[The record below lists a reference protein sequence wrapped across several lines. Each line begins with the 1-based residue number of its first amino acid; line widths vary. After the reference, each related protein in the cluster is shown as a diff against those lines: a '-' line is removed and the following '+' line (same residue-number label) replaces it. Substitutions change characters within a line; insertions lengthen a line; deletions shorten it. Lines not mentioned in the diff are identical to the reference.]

1 MSQSAREVQLPNTLS
16 PRGVVEAYSEP
27 VASPEYRPQNLFQSV
42 PAAYGE
48 IAPRTQELTERV
60 AVQGP
65 HPEVPSVYALSG
77 FRFSEL
83 RYIGQTLECYLLCEH
98 QERFV
103 VVDMHA
109 AHERVNYNRIRRARA
124 ERTLTTQKLLI
135 PEVVRLTE
143 EQVVSLLEQVAVLTE
158 LGFEII
164 QTSPDTL
171 AVHGVPGVIAH
182 LDCVALL
189 KECAAEPVSA
199 GWRERFEERIDHIAA
214 RVACHASVRSGDLLT
229 KQEAYALFAQ
239 LDEAQLAGAC
249 PHGRPVVAD
258 FSREAVERWFGRDR

>member
-1 MSQSAREVQLPNTLS
+1 M
-16 PRGVVEAYSEP
+16 
-27 VASPEYRPQNLFQSV
+27 
-42 PAAYGE
+42 
-48 IAPRTQELTERV
+48 ERV
-60 AVQGP
+60 AVQDL

-143 EQVVSLLEQVAVLTE
+143 EQVVSLLEQVEVLTE